1 MMSPMM
7 SSTLHPGART
17 RPRASFVLAAL
28 FLASLASSLTGCGG
42 STLATNPADGF
53 EGVTPFSSQDDPLAT
68 DVLRNGGR
76 IRGPYRY
83 PLAVGNHWDYVLR
96 ARVVTIPDVGEPTTM
111 YHRSPWSVEVVGTE
125 FRGVHEYFL
134 VGEGDPR
141 SAAPTLPRYFQRQDD
156 EGFYELDVPPAASG
170 LRAGAGGQPP
180 ASAVDVAALD
190 ASLAGRPHGAAF
202 ARAAR
207 QVVAKLERMRWS
219 LATQPAATA
228 GAEPN
233 ELTFL
238 RYPLEIGAQWTVR
251 ESPFFGRIVTGQ
263 EELLLPV
270 GRVRAWRIRLVSE
283 LYGPND
289 RAVFW
294 YGRPGLVRT
303 RVHAESEATDET
315 GNVIGRVVADFEQAL
330 VRVRLN
336 PAGGPS

>member
-1 MMSPMM
+1 MSA
-7 SSTLHPGART
+7 TLLPRARS

-28 FLASLASSLTGCGG
+28 LLAILASALTGCGR
-42 STLATNPADGF
+42 STVATNPGDGF
-53 EGVTPFSSQDDPLAT
+53 EGVTPFSSLDDPLAT

-83 PLAVGNHWDYVLR
+83 PLAVGNHWDYVIR
-96 ARVVTIPDVGEPTTM
+96 ARVVTIPDVGEPTTVF
-111 YHRSPWSVEVVGTE
+111 HRSPWSVEVAGTE
-125 FRGVHEYFL
+125 VRGAHEYFM
-134 VGEGDPR
+134 VWEGDPR
-141 SAAPTLPRYFQRQDD
+141 SAAPTLPQYFQRQDD
-156 EGFYELDVPPAASG
+156 EGFYELDVPPAALG
-170 LRAGAGGQPP
+170 LRADAGGQPL
-180 ASAVDVAALD
+180 ASTVDFAALD
-190 ASLAGRPHGAAF
+190 ASLAGRPDGEAL

-207 QVVAKLERMRWS
+207 QVVAKLDRMRWS
-219 LATQPAATA
+219 LGALPAATA

-238 RYPLEIGAQWTVR
+238 RYPLQVGAQWTVR

-263 EELLLPV
+263 DELVLPV

-315 GNVIGRVVADFEQAL
+315 GNVIGRVVADFEQEL